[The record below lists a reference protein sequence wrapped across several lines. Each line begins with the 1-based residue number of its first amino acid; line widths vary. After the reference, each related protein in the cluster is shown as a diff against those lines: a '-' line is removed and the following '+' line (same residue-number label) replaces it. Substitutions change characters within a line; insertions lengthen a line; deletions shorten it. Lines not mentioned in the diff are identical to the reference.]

1 VKHVTTLLMPEDR
14 HAPGGRYRRVQRS
27 SLVIRRSWLV
37 IRRSS
42 LLTRRSSLVI
52 RRSSP
57 LVRRSSL
64 VIRRSSLLILRAVRA
79 RVMGLTT
86 PPGDVWRASFG
97 PVRAQAT
104 VSQRRVRARL
114 ISNPCQHGATRSEL
128 KRPVAQSRCYT
139 TPA

>member
-1 VKHVTTLLMPEDR
+1 MKHVTTVLMPEDR
-14 HAPGGRYRRVQRS
+14 LAPGGRYRRV
-27 SLVIRRSWLV
+27 RRW
-37 IRRSS
+37 
-42 LLTRRSSLVI
+42 
-52 RRSSP
+52 
-57 LVRRSSL
+57 SL
-64 VIRRSSLLILRAVRA
+64 VIRRSSLLILRAARA

-86 PPGDVWRASFG
+86 PPGDVFRASFG

-104 VSQRRVRARL
+104 VSQRRVRVRL